1 VGSTVRVATVRTARS
16 VNDGVLCDYLNES
29 HMYGIIYIN
38 CTKVF
43 MCYILILNIFII
55 CFY

>member
-1 VGSTVRVATVRTARS
+1 MGSTVRVATVRTARS